1 MSSKVVRSEPARG
14 SDASSPLVSAGF
26 PAGSGDEV
34 ALLYSG
40 GADSS
45 LAACTLAKTF
55 RKVHLNTFSRPG
67 FMACRFS
74 DSHFLRMRERFPDSE
89 FFHRLIPAGKFYAE
103 VEGRG
108 RWQAFK
114 KHGLLILNS
123 CGHCKTA
130 LHWRNLIF
138 CLQNG
143 IKYAADGAVVG
154 AEEFAEQNPRILMPE
169 LSALYAAFGIT
180 LLHPVYEEGLSTEL
194 TLYELGISP
203 QPKIKMTAKDMQV
216 VCSQQIMFAMMM
228 RLLLEKRSFA
238 EYERLA
244 RAYLSEKLE
253 VIKLE
258 TRLWLENPAAKTRVA
273 ELLKE

>member
-1 MSSKVVRSEPARG
+1 MSHVFSAVVEKQAAACAPAE
-14 SDASSPLVSAGF
+14 AG
-26 PAGSGDEV
+26 AEV

-45 LAACTLAKTF
+45 LAACILAKSF

-67 FMACRFS
+67 FMACGFS
-74 DSHFLRMRERFPDSE
+74 GVHYERMRERFPETE
-89 FFHRLIPAGKFYAE
+89 FIHRQIPAGRFYAE

-108 RWQAFK
+108 RWRAFGR
-114 KHGLLILNS
+114 HGLLVLNS

-143 IKYAADGAVVG
+143 VKYAADGAVTG

-169 LSALYAAFGIT
+169 LAALYAAFGIT
-180 LLHPVYEEGLSTEL
+180 LLHPSYGEGLVTEPE
-194 TLYELGISP
+194 LYALGISP
-203 QPKIKMTAKDMQV
+203 QSKIKMTRKDMQV
-216 VCSQQIMFAMMM
+216 VCSQQILFAMMM
-228 RLLLEKRSFA
+228 RCLLVGRDFP

-253 VIKLE
+253 TIKRE
-258 TRLWLENPAAKTRVA
+258 TRLWLDNPGAGTRIA
-273 ELLKE
+273 RLLRD

>member
-1 MSSKVVRSEPARG
+1 
-14 SDASSPLVSAGF
+14 
-26 PAGSGDEV
+26 
-34 ALLYSG
+34 
-40 GADSS
+40 
-45 LAACTLAKTF
+45 
-55 RKVHLNTFSRPG
+55 
-67 FMACRFS
+67 MACRFS
-74 DSHFLRMRERFPDSE
+74 GTHFRRMEERFPDSK
-89 FFHRLIPAGKFYAE
+89 FFHRIIPAGKFYDE

-108 RWQAFK
+108 HWKAFR
-114 KHGLLILNS
+114 KHGLLVLNS

-143 IKYAADGAVVG
+143 IKYAADGAVVD

-180 LLHPVYEEGLSTEL
+180 LLHPVYRDGLSTEL

-203 QPKIKMTAKDMQV
+203 QAKIKMTAKDMQV

-228 RLLLEKRSFA
+228 RLLLKKRSFA

-253 VIKLE
+253 VIKNE
-258 TRLWLENPAAKTRVA
+258 TRLWLENPEARTRVA
-273 ELLKE
+273 ELLKD

>member
-1 MSSKVVRSEPARG
+1 
-14 SDASSPLVSAGF
+14 
-26 PAGSGDEV
+26 
-34 ALLYSG
+34 
-40 GADSS
+40 
-45 LAACTLAKTF
+45 
-55 RKVHLNTFSRPG
+55 
-67 FMACRFS
+67 
-74 DSHFLRMRERFPDSE
+74 MRERFPDAE
-89 FFHRLIPAGKFYAE
+89 FIHRIIPAGKFYAE

-108 RWQAFK
+108 RRPAFK

-169 LSALYAAFGIT
+169 LAALYAAFGIT

-194 TLYELGISP
+194 EIYELGISP

-216 VCSQQIMFAMMM
+216 VCSQQILFAMMM
-228 RLLLEKRSFA
+228 RCLLEKVDFA

-253 VIKLE
+253 TIKSE
-258 TRLWLENPAAKTRVA
+258 TRAWLESPGLKTRVA
-273 ELLKE
+273 ELLEE